1 MKINDKDVKE
11 MFENAYEKVKDYFK
25 KSDLQRKLEKEE
37 RKIQTSIMLKE
48 GLIEHWKQQIGYYR
62 RSILLNESLIVESEK
77 EIKKLEANAKKV
89 IKVIN
94 LFVID

>member
-37 RKIQTSIMLKE
+37 RKMQTSIMLKE
-48 GLIEHWKQQIGYYR
+48 GLIEHWKQQITDYQSGVFV
-62 RSILLNESLIVESEK
+62 NHSLITQTEK
-77 EIKKLEANAKKV
+77 EIKELEKDIKKL

-94 LFVID
+94 LYID